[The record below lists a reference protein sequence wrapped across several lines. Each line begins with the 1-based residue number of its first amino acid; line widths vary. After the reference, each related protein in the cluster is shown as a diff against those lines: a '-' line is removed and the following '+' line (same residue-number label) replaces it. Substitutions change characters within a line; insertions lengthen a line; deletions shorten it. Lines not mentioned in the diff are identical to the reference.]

1 LLGDI
6 IDTASVPGEDLFMRA
21 AAMPAG
27 LTRRRRGLRS
37 AKPEADG
44 RVVASMA
51 TMAKVTEVR
60 RRFNIIVDIIIN
72 CYFDGMFLAFDFMM
86 REVVVEVQ
94 ESEWLGRDVQATQS
108 HHHLAVLALFY
119 REGGRFRAGERAA
132 CMNSCVQCRLR
143 KSFRTAFY
151 RTELHQ
157 MHFMY
162 IHT

>member
-51 TMAKVTEVR
+51 TMAKVTKAWRRFMVMFLLLLLLGLWRMMMMMMFQFVGGFCFLR
-60 RRFNIIVDIIIN
+60 RRGWCIGV
-72 CYFDGMFLAFDFMM
+72 GV
-86 REVVVEVQ
+86 RESAQKKSKFWKFWQFVCC
-94 ESEWLGRDVQATQS
+94 G
-108 HHHLAVLALFY
+108 
-119 REGGRFRAGERAA
+119 RAA
-132 CMNSCVQCRLR
+132 YSGVLNSFV
-143 KSFRTAFY
+143 S
-151 RTELHQ
+151 
-157 MHFMY
+157 
-162 IHT
+162 I

>member
-86 REVVVEVQ
+86 RDVVVEVQ
-94 ESEWLGRDVQATQS
+94 ESECWAETFRQLNPITILLCWLCFIAKVVDLGRE
-108 HHHLAVLALFY
+108 
-119 REGGRFRAGERAA
+119 REQL
-132 CMNSCVQCRLR
+132 V
-143 KSFRTAFY
+143 
-151 RTELHQ
+151 
-157 MHFMY
+157 
-162 IHT
+162 